1 MTKTPR
7 GRYSQELRQQAV
19 TMAVEDGFGVTETA
33 RRLSV
38 PMKTLA
44 NWVTQY
50 RLDKHEFALKPGQ
63 RAGELRAAFGAT
75 GEKAGSDPNLAAKGF
90 VGDNL
95 AAAFR
100 KSELSYRAKI
110 VRAFGERNIR
120 SGWNL
125 RSMAVGLQCE
135 QRTGRGQEQHQRRQ

>member
-50 RLDKHEFALKPGQ
+50 RLDKHEFGLKPGVSEQ
-63 RAGELRAAFGAT
+63 DAELARLKKENALLRM
-75 GEKAGSDPNLAAKGF
+75 ERDILKK
-90 VGDNL
+90 
-95 AAAFR
+95 AAAYF
-100 KSELSYRAKI
+100 AK
-110 VRAFGERNIR
+110 E
-120 SGWNL
+120 SL
-125 RSMAVGLQCE
+125 
-135 QRTGRGQEQHQRRQ
+135 